1 ALAAARTAAAT
12 AAAELAGADGGSAAA
27 LLTHAEA
34 VLERA
39 GADLARTEEDLATV
53 TVRLEFAGR
62 EGRQDAADAA
72 ETAFEVATREA
83 AALTRRAEAARLLRD
98 VLQRHRAD
106 ARQRY
111 VAPFSERLESLGAV
125 VFGDT
130 FRVELD
136 DDLRIVSR
144 TLAGRTVRYENLS
157 TGTREQLAVLTRL
170 ACAALV
176 DPDDGVPVVLDDV
189 LGHSDP
195 DRLHRLGA
203 VFGLVAPPAQVLL
216 LTPGPG
222 AHASIPGA
230 VVLRLDAD
238 G

>member
-1 ALAAARTAAAT
+1 
-12 AAAELAGADGGSAAA
+12 
-27 LLTHAEA
+27 
-34 VLERA
+34 
-39 GADLARTEEDLATV
+39 
-53 TVRLEFAGR
+53 VRW
-62 EGRQDAADAA
+62 
-72 ETAFEVATREA
+72 
-83 AALTRRAEAARLLRD
+83 
-98 VLQRHRAD
+98 
-106 ARQRY
+106 RY

-136 DDLRIVSR
+136 DDLRILSR

-157 TGTREQLAVLTRL
+157 TGAREQLAVLTRL

-176 DPDDGVPVVLDDV
+176 DPADGVPVVLDDV

-195 DRLHRLGA
+195 DRLRRLGA

-230 VVLRLDAD
+230 VVVRLDAA
-238 G
+238 GG